1 MTPEQNLPQKC
12 LHQDTQV
19 VWGLGAP
26 SVCGHHTQYQAKHP
40 SSIPWQTWIS
50 QMFGKAGDVLQP
62 QRESPL
68 LVKSR
73 WSSSHQGCMKHGGS
87 GPYSQEAFAEFSDT
101 NRDFLK
107 GHGGVI
113 WGTPC
118 LTEGRAAP
126 RDCKSFISWRS
137 LKTGPPGRPQHQS
150 WLGVLSD
157 TRAFSASFLLSP
169 GQSCVLHLTL
179 YHLHLVLTPD
189 CITANVAITWL
200 SVRMEQ
206 NYVSYNWMRF

>member
-1 MTPEQNLPQKC
+1 M
-12 LHQDTQV
+12 V
-19 VWGLGAP
+19 A
-26 SVCGHHTQYQAKHP
+26 
-40 SSIPWQTWIS
+40 SSGGPPAS
-50 QMFGKAGDVLQP
+50 
-62 QRESPL
+62 QREEPL
-68 LVKSR
+68 RVTVK
-73 WSSSHQGCMKHGGS
+73 
-87 GPYSQEAFAEFSDT
+87 A
-101 NRDFLK
+101 
-107 GHGGVI
+107 
-113 WGTPC
+113 
-118 LTEGRAAP
+118 
-126 RDCKSFISWRS
+126 SWRS

-206 NYVSYNWMRF
+206 NYVSYN

>member
-118 LTEGRAAP
+118 LIEGRAAP
-126 RDCKSFISWRS
+126 RDCKSFLEELEDRPSRS
-137 LKTGPPGRPQHQS
+137 ASAPELAWRPQWHAGFLCLIS
-150 WLGVLSD
+150 PFSRTVLCPASDPLPSSSGTD
-157 TRAFSASFLLSP
+157 TR
-169 GQSCVLHLTL
+169 L
-179 YHLHLVLTPD
+179 YHSQCGHHMVK
-189 CITANVAITWL
+189 C
-200 SVRMEQ
+200 
-206 NYVSYNWMRF
+206 